1 MEKADD
7 LIRLNFIS
15 SNNNNFLDRDQ
26 IDFSAIQ
33 NENESCSLINS

>member
-15 SNNNNFLDRDQ
+15 SNNNFLDRDQ